1 MNIMEFALMRPTVAL
16 ALLLAFVAP
25 AQAGWFN
32 KLGRHLGLGWSD
44 GYHAQGQCTPPGGND
59 FAIPPGGFVPQGPIL
74 VPEPQPTPA
83 HPPPENLPVP
93 RTTAHRPSAAGGTSP
108 RW

>member
-1 MNIMEFALMRPTVAL
+1 MRPTVAL
-16 ALLLAFVAP
+16 ALLLAFTTP
-25 AQAGWFN
+25 AQAGWLN

-44 GYHAQGQCTPPGGND
+44 GYHAASQCPLPGGNVV
-59 FAIPPGGFVPQGPIL
+59 AIPPGGYVPQGPIL

-83 HPPPENLPVP
+83 QPPENLPVP
-93 RTTAHRPSAAGGTSP
+93 RTTARRPSAAGETSL